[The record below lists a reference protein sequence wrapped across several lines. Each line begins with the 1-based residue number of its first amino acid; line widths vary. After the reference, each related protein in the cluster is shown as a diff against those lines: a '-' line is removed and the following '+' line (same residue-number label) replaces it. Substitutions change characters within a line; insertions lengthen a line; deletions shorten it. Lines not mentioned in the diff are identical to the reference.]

1 LYGQALSKVVR
12 YFITTIGR
20 YWKKYRRDVCKMRN
34 IIKKL
39 KADDIGDMGIGA
51 MIVFIAMVLVAGI
64 AASVL
69 IQTANRLEIQAQQTG
84 QETIGEVSTGLAVTE
99 ITGYR
104 GTNDTNLTLMAI
116 TIQPRSGSYSIDL
129 NQTYVEVSDSDNK
142 VVLRYDPANT
152 TFVLQDDI
160 GGDLFAAAHYPATG
174 KNFGIVVL
182 EDPRHSLSATYPVI
196 KKGGKVMITINVG
209 EIFGVDGL
217 ATRKDIWGLI
227 QPEEGAAGV
236 FAFTTPPSYP
246 TSKNVYAL
254 Y

>member
-1 LYGQALSKVVR
+1 MGN
-12 YFITTIGR
+12 IT
-20 YWKKYRRDVCKMRN
+20 
-34 IIKKL
+34 KKL

-69 IQTANRLEIQAQQTG
+69 IQTASRLETQAMQTG
-84 QETIGEVSTGLAVTE
+84 QETIGEVSTGLAITE

-104 GTNDTNLTLMAI
+104 GDTDTNLTLMTI
-116 TIQPRSGSYSIDL
+116 TIQPRSGSFSIDL
-129 NQTYVEVSDSDNK
+129 NQTYLEVSDSDKK
-142 VVLRYDPANT
+142 VILRYDFAAPVFT
-152 TFVLQDDI
+152 EQDAID
-160 GGDLFAAAHYPATG
+160 GDLFAAGLYPADG
-174 KNFGIVVL
+174 KTFGIIVVA
-182 EDPRHSLSATYPVI
+182 DPRNSLSDTSPVI
-196 KKGGKVMITINVG
+196 KKGGKVMLTINVG

-217 ATRKDIWGLI
+217 ATRKDIWGMI

-236 FAFTTPPSYP
+236 YAFMTPASYP